1 MDTNDIYIGASSPGT
16 PRSSSRSRRGSKVG
30 TRPGSKNKKS
40 GPSSKQVSEVGKA
53 TFIKNDRRKSVF
65 PIKLP
70 QIDVNADTKAPPVQE
85 NKPPIVPPKKKKKK
99 GILDSGSSSS
109 EESENSMSLLK
120 KRRLRM
126 E

>member
-1 MDTNDIYIGASSPGT
+1 MDMNDIYIGASSPGT
-16 PRSSSRSRRGSKVG
+16 PRSSSRSRRSKLG
-30 TRPGSKNKKS
+30 TRKS

-53 TFIKNDRRKSVF
+53 SFIKNDRGKGVF

-85 NKPPIVPPKKKKKK
+85 NKPPIKPPPKKKKKK